1 MDFAEVLEKVLELLQ
16 RQGRVSYSALKRR
29 FNLDDVY
36 LQDLKDELLFAYAE
50 HVREEGPGLV
60 WAGKGSPESSV
71 QGPESE
77 KSPKSKA
84 CPERSRRIQSPKSGN
99 PAPNP

>member
-16 RQGRVSYSALKRR
+16 RQGRVSYERAEAA

-50 HVREEGPGLV
+50 HVRGRRSGIGVGGQRQCQSLV
-60 WAGKGSPESSV
+60 SRVQSQKKSKV
-71 QGPESE
+71 QGP
-77 KSPKSKA
+77 KSKIRK
-84 CPERSRRIQSPKSGN
+84 PSPQSLVPS
-99 PAPNP
+99 P